1 MKLATCLAAATG
13 AIGLFSTTAH
23 ADTTYTSASYVQ
35 SGLIAQWDGIDNA
48 GTGMHDPTT
57 NIWKDLKG
65 SLDMTLT
72 AKGSWTGGNAL
83 YVAGGGAG
91 AQGASATPAYKT
103 IEIVYK
109 MTEAGGRILFNSGIN
124 TRFVV
129 FDGDGTKLYFD
140 GSTDTK
146 RINCLYDAD
155 TVRFAASTYDGS
167 TVSNIY
173 FNGEV
178 QNVVDHKNTWGTGDG
193 KVAVGDRT
201 LSKSYPWMGEVYAIR
216 LYDRVLTDEEIAENC
231 AIDKARFL
239 PPPPPEEEEV
249 VLTSSS
255 YVQEGLVGQYDGID
269 NQGTGTHDS
278 TATTWKDLVGNNDLT
293 LTNTAAWCR
302 GIGLSMDQREVGS
315 AAAYGKT
322 VAPTYKTI
330 EILFKETSRN
340 GRIMLW
346 SGDNSRYVVF
356 DYGNVTYPFVWAY
369 FDGRS
374 GVVKSRPT
382 PYVKTPA
389 YVPTA
394 LVATYGTD
402 NEVADVFCDGKAEDT
417 SREEGGIGKFRKEI
431 LDDFESICVR
441 AFSDEKKSS

>member
-1 MKLATCLAAATG
+1 MKKMITLVVATLCGFATY
-13 AIGLFSTTAH
+13 AYDS
-23 ADTTYTSASYVQ
+23 SSYVQ
-35 SGLIAQWDGIDNA
+35 NGLIAQWDGIDNQ
-48 GTGMHDPTT
+48 GTGTHDPTAT
-57 NIWKDLKG
+57 TWKDLKG
-65 SLDMTLT
+65 SLDMALT

-91 AQGASATPAYKT
+91 AQGDSATPAYKT
-103 IEIVYK
+103 IEVVYK

-129 FDGDGTKLYFD
+129 FDGDGTWLYFD
-140 GSTDTK
+140 GSTTTK
-146 RINCLYDAD
+146 NIAYSYDAD
-155 TVRFAASTYDGS
+155 TMRFAAATYDGS

-178 QNVVDHKNTWGTGDG
+178 QNCDSHINTWGTGDG

-201 LSKSYPWMGEVYAIR
+201 LSKAYPWMGEVYAIR
-216 LYDRVLTDEEIAENC
+216 LYDRVLTDEEIASNC

-239 PPPPPEEEEV
+239 PPPPPEDEEV

-255 YVQEGLVGQYDGID
+255 YVQDGLVGQYDGID
-269 NQGTGTHDS
+269 NQGTGTHDP
-278 TATTWKDLVGNNDLT
+278 TAKTWKDLAGSNDLT

-302 GIGLSMDQREVGS
+302 GIGLSMEQQPTGS
-315 AAAYGKT
+315 AGAYGAT
-322 VAPTYKTI
+322 VAPAYKTI
-330 EILFKETSRN
+330 EILFKETSRSS
-340 GRIMLW
+340 RILFW

-394 LVATYGTD
+394 LVATYGTND
-402 NEVADVFCDGKAEDT
+402 EVADVFCDGVQ
-417 SREEGGIGKFRKEI
+417 RQCGGSVNDWGNGVNCLALGARTFAPSNIPSPLRPKR
-431 LDDFESICVR
+431 
-441 AFSDEKKSS
+441 